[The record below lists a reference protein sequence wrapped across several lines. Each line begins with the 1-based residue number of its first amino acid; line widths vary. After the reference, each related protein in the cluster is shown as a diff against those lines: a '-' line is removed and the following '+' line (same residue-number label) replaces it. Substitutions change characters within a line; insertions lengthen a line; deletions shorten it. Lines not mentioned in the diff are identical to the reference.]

1 MKKNTIETP
10 RSKACEESDSAKDFF
25 SVLFANST
33 AKLPWSS
40 LTGIQNIAILLLMMF
55 ATGIFAQDR
64 RTLDTKVADILAQMP
79 TENLVHRDLVI
90 NQTLELGAEG
100 FQKIAGMLV
109 PPGTGDDTAVRF
121 CINSLS
127 RYVSEFGHEKERD
140 FVETQMLQALES
152 KTDKQVKTFL
162 MNELNLIAGEKTVEA
177 VKKYLTD
184 EELAEP
190 AAQTL
195 LSVGGKSVAHALL
208 EALPGAPEKCKPT
221 LIKGLGELKCTGAV
235 KQITPFVN
243 DKNQAT
249 RKVALAAL
257 ANIADPGSYKTLLD
271 AAKKVN
277 FVYHATNAAEA
288 FLVYASRLGENNE
301 TELCK
306 KACNEII
313 KANQSAEKL
322 HNYASALAVYTKY
335 SGVEVLPL
343 LLKAVDNSDKAL
355 RYSVLNL
362 AEKTGDIAA
371 TRQWI
376 AKAKTSPDAV
386 KADIISMLGRR
397 GDLLAVDFVTENLG
411 SASEMVRV
419 EAIGALVNLKGK
431 DATSVLIDHL
441 AKGQDIEATKSALLT
456 LLDQK
461 HLAPVA
467 AQLDKTTG
475 KTKAA
480 FVDLIAAK
488 SGSAYFDK
496 IFGLTKSADANE
508 KTAAFNAL
516 KKVSTQ
522 ENLDQLIQLLL
533 SINNEAEITQTQL
546 AIVAAAKGV
555 EEEKT
560 EKGKLLTALKTTDKK
575 ERIIA
580 ILPEI
585 GGDVALETVN
595 SYFKNSTGNTKD
607 AAFEALT
614 NWKEYSASS
623 SLFEICKSQTGYY
636 RSRAF
641 ASFIRQVRSA
651 KIPDDQKLLQYR
663 KVMPLAT
670 TSEEKIQVIN
680 SIGNLKTFLSMVYL
694 EKYLD
699 DKDLQ
704 QTTARSIANI
714 ALAGDESPG
723 FSGEIVRS
731 LLEKVIAVLTGD
743 ESDYDKANIKS
754 YLEKMPKEKGFVSMF
769 NGKNLDGWQG
779 MLLDGNPI
787 AIAKLS
793 EQEKA
798 KVQAEAN
805 KKMLENWSVK
815 DGMIVFS
822 GNGHNLVSVKKYK
835 DFEMIVD
842 WLITK
847 EGDSGI
853 YLRGT
858 PQVQIWDTSRV
869 DVGAQ
874 VGSGGLYNN
883 NADNVRNPLKVADNP
898 IDEWNTFRITMIG
911 ENVTV
916 YLNGELVVDNVKM
929 DNYWDRSIPIFSE
942 GTIELQAHGNQLLFR
957 DIYVREI
964 NTKEIGLTQEEINEG
979 FESLFNGK
987 NLDGWQGN
995 LTDYYADNGE
1005 MVVDPKMGG
1014 HGNIYTVK
1022 EYSDFNF
1029 RFEFQLTPGAN
1040 NGLGIRAPLEGD
1052 AAYVGMELQIL
1063 DNTAS
1068 IYANLHEYQYHGSVY
1083 GVIPAKREFLKP
1095 VGEWNTEEVIAQG
1108 THIKVILNGV
1118 TIVDGDIKEASK
1130 NGTLDGKDHPGL
1142 FREKGYIGFLGHGS
1156 ELKFRNLRIKD
1167 LSK

>member
-1 MKKNTIETP
+1 MKKNTI
-10 RSKACEESDSAKDFF
+10 
-25 SVLFANST
+25 
-33 AKLPWSS
+33 
-40 LTGIQNIAILLLMMF
+40 QNMAILLLMMLT
-55 ATGIFAQDR
+55 TGVFAQDR
-64 RTLDTKVADILAQMP
+64 RTLETKVADILAQMP
-79 TENLVHRDLVI
+79 AKNLAHRDLVM

-100 FQKIAGMLV
+100 FQKIAGMIV

-121 CINSLS
+121 CLNSLS

-140 FVETQMLQALES
+140 FVEAQMLKALES

-177 VKKYLTD
+177 FKKYLTD

-190 AAQTL
+190 ATQTI

-208 EALPGAPEKCKPT
+208 EALPGTPEKCKPT
-221 LIKGLGELKCTGAV
+221 LMKGLGELKCTGAV

-243 DKNQAT
+243 DKNPAT

-257 ANIADPGSYKTLLD
+257 ANIADPDSYKTLLD

-277 FVYHATNAAEA
+277 FGYESTNAAEA
-288 FLVYASRLGENNE
+288 FLEYANRLGENNE

-322 HNYASALAVYTKY
+322 HNYSSALTVYTKY
-335 SGVEVLPL
+335 FGAETLPL
-343 LLKAVDNSDKAL
+343 LLKAVDNSDKAF

-376 AKAKTSPDAV
+376 DKAKTSTDAV

-397 GDLLAVDFVTENLG
+397 GDLLAAGFVTENLG
-411 SASEMVRV
+411 SASEVVRA
-419 EAIGALVNLKGK
+419 EAIGALVNLEGK
-431 DATSVLIDHL
+431 NATSVLIDHL
-441 AKGQDIEATKSALLT
+441 GKGQDIEATKNALLT

-467 AQLDKTTG
+467 AQLDKTSG

-496 IFGLTKSADANE
+496 VFAFTKSGDADE
-508 KTAAFNAL
+508 KLAAFNAL
-516 KKVSTQ
+516 KNVSAA
-522 ENLDQLIQLLL
+522 ENLDQLILLLL
-533 SINNEAEITQTQL
+533 SVNNETEITQTQL
-546 AIVAAAKGV
+546 AVVAAAKGV
-555 EEEKT
+555 ETEKT
-560 EKGKLLTALKTTDKK
+560 EKGKLLSALRTTDKK
-575 ERIIA
+575 ERILA
-580 ILPEI
+580 VLPEI
-585 GGDVALETVN
+585 GGAVALETVN
-595 SYFKNSTGNTKD
+595 GYFKNSTGKTKD

-614 NWKEYSASS
+614 NWKEYAASAA
-623 SLFEICKSQTGYY
+623 LFEICKTSTGDY
-636 RSRAF
+636 RARAF

-663 KVMPLAT
+663 KVMQFAS
-670 TSEEKIQVIN
+670 TSEEKILVVN
-680 SIGNLKTFLSMVYL
+680 SIGNLKTFLSLVYL
-694 EKYLD
+694 GKYMD

-704 QTTARSIANI
+704 QTAARGIANI
-714 ALAGDESPG
+714 ALATDDKPG
-723 FSGEIVRS
+723 FSGDIVRA
-731 LLEKVIAVLTGD
+731 LLEKVIAVLAGE

-754 YLEKMPKEKGFVSMF
+754 YLDKMPKDKGFVSMF
-769 NGKNLDGWQG
+769 NGKNLEGWQG

-787 AIAKLS
+787 SIAKLS
-793 EQEKA
+793 EKDKVKA
-798 KVQAEAN
+798 QAEAD
-805 KKMLENWSVK
+805 KKMVENWSVK

-822 GNGHNLVSVKKYK
+822 GKGHNLVSTKKYK

-883 NADNVRNPLKVADNP
+883 NKDNVRDPLKVADNP

-942 GTIELQAHGNQLLFR
+942 GTIELQAHGNELLFR

-1005 MVVDPKMGG
+1005 MIVDPKMGG
-1014 HGNIYTVK
+1014 HGNIYTAK

-1029 RFEFQLTPGAN
+1029 RFEFQLTPAAN

-1052 AAYVGMELQIL
+1052 AAYVGMEIQIL
-1063 DNTAS
+1063 DDS
-1068 IYANLHEYQYHGSVY
+1068 DPVYANLHEYQYHGSVY
-1083 GVIPAKREFLKP
+1083 GVIPAKRGFQKP
-1095 VGEWNTEEVIAQG
+1095 LGEWNTEEVIVKG

-1118 TIVDGDIKEASK
+1118 TIVDGDFKEASK
-1130 NGTLDGKDHPGL
+1130 NGTLDGKDHSGL
-1142 FREKGYIGFLGHGS
+1142 LREKGYIGFLGHGS